1 MARPVGQGALVC
13 AALCVLTVVL
23 AVGGTDGAALA
34 MAAASAGG
42 VGAGRDATFPET
54 GLTLTDDARAL
65 LDAAPDACIVL
76 GADGTIL
83 WANQA
88 AEEQFGAF
96 NHGSPFSFT
105 MRVPEL
111 IAAVEKAGRSG
122 LSERARWSEK
132 VPTSRWF
139 EAFVSPCLL
148 SASAPVAG
156 RDALVVFIRDLTEQQ
171 RLDRMR
177 EDFVANAS
185 HELRTP
191 LAALTGFIETLQGPA
206 REDARARDR
215 FLGIMREQAD
225 RMKRLTDALL
235 SLSRIEMRAH
245 VRPTATVDCA
255 KTARYAVEMAR
266 PLAHEYGVTLEFA
279 APSEP
284 LPVKGQEDELIQV
297 VENLIENAIKY
308 GWEGGRVLV
317 GAEKEDAAA
326 GALAVLTVQDF
337 GRGIAPEHVP
347 RLTER
352 FYRVDVE
359 ESRARQGTGLGLAIV
374 KHIVAR
380 HRGRLTVRSEL
391 GGGSIFAVRVPV
403 AETDADRQPEG
414 VSRQGT
420 QAS

>member
-1 MARPVGQGALVC
+1 MVMWMTSGAFQGVIVGAAVLLAL
-13 AALCVLTVVL
+13 ALGQEGSAVVL
-23 AVGGTDGAALA
+23 GAVAAGGAALRPGPA
-34 MAAASAGG
+34 GSEDMEAASPLA
-42 VGAGRDATFPET
+42 P
-54 GLTLTDDARAL
+54 DARAL
-65 LDAAPDACIVL
+65 LDASPDACIVL
-76 GADGTIL
+76 AADGTIL

-88 AEEQFGAF
+88 AREQFGIF
-96 NHGSPFSFT
+96 KQGSPFSFA

-139 EAFVSPCLL
+139 EAFVSPFRL
-148 SASAPVAG
+148 SAGSPSAG
-156 RDALVVFIRDLTEQQ
+156 HDALAVFVRDLTEQQ

-206 REDARARDR
+206 REDPKARDQ
-215 FLGIMREQAD
+215 FLSIMREQAE

-245 VRPTATVDCA
+245 VRPTEVIDCA

-266 PLAHEYGVTLEFA
+266 ATAREYGVTLELSV
-279 APSEP
+279 PKEP
-284 LPVKGQEDELIQV
+284 LVVRGEEDELVQV
-297 VENLIENAIKY
+297 MDNLIENAIKY
-308 GWEGGRVLV
+308 GGEGGRVLV
-317 GAEKEDAAA
+317 TADREDAAM
-326 GALAVLTVQDF
+326 GRVAVMTVQDF

-380 HRGRLTVRSEL
+380 HRGRLTIRSEL
-391 GGGSIFAVRVPV
+391 GAGSTFVVRIPM
-403 AETDADRQPEG
+403 AEIDGEAGEKPSQN
-414 VSRQGT
+414 Q
-420 QAS
+420 